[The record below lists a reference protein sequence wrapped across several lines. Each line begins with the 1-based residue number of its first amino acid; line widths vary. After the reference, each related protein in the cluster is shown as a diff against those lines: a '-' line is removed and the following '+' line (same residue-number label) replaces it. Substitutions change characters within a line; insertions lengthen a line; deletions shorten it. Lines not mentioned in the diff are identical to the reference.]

1 MNGMFSNS
9 RGLGDMAKHLHITD
23 CCRDH
28 NLDFVAISE
37 KRVDGITHQVFL
49 TAFLAVLTLSGFLDH
64 PVVVRVASLSAYELI
79 PWIFWIVRMVS
90 SISKFISIIRPMIL
104 HGVSLQFMVGDEFK
118 AEFLRELVNL
128 TKYNSYL
135 ILIGGNFNLLQFCHE
150 KSKGRF
156 GRHWPFLLT
165 LLLTG

>member
-1 MNGMFSNS
+1 MS
-9 RGLGDMAKHLHITD
+9 
-23 CCRDH
+23 
-28 NLDFVAISE
+28 
-37 KRVDGITHQVFL
+37 
-49 TAFLAVLTLSGFLDH
+49 
-64 PVVVRVASLSAYELI
+64 
-79 PWIFWIVRMVS
+79 
-90 SISKFISIIRPMIL
+90 L

-118 AEFLRELVNL
+118 AEFWRELVNL

-156 GRHWPFLLT
+156 GRHWPFLLM